1 MMAQLVLNT
10 LSRTLGNFF
19 NAVALFLPRILS
31 MLVIIAA
38 GLLVALILKV
48 IVRRIFGIASFRK
61 YCDSAGLTQMMR
73 KAALP
78 DPVEFLGQV
87 VFWVILIVFI
97 VLGVDVLG
105 ISALREQI
113 SRFFLFLPQ
122 IFVAMVVLFIG
133 LLIANF
139 FSRATLL
146 ATTNANYPSARLLS
160 SLVRVLI
167 IVFFVTMALEQIGL
181 GRRVVLIAFS
191 IAFGAM
197 MMGTAIA
204 FGLGGRDVARRF
216 LERQF
221 VQKEETAEKDEE
233 ISPL

>member
-1 MMAQLVLNT
+1 MGHYILNT
-10 LSRTLGNFF
+10 LSQTLGNFF
-19 NAVALFLPRILS
+19 SALALFLPRVLA
-31 MLVIIAA
+31 MLVVILA
-38 GLLVALILKV
+38 GFLIALILKV

-61 YCDSAGLTQMMR
+61 YCDSAGLTLMMR

-78 DPVEFLGQV
+78 PPVEFLGQI
-87 VFWVILIVFI
+87 VFWVVWIVFI
-97 VLGVDVLG
+97 VLGIDALG
-105 ISALREQI
+105 IGALREQI

-122 IFVAMVVLFIG
+122 IFVAMLVLFIG

-146 ATTNANYPSARLLS
+146 AAANANYPSARLLS
-160 SLVRVLI
+160 SLVRLLI
-167 IVFFVTMALEQIGL
+167 IIFFVTMALEQIGL

-191 IAFGAM
+191 IAFGAV

-221 VQKEETAEKDEE
+221 MNNEEPAEKDEE

>member
-1 MMAQLVLNT
+1 MGKLILNT
-10 LSRTLGNFF
+10 LSQTLGNFF
-19 NAVALFLPRILS
+19 SALALFLPRVLS
-31 MLVIIAA
+31 MVVVILAGFLIALV
-38 GLLVALILKV
+38 LKV

-78 DPVEFLGQV
+78 PPVEFLGQI
-87 VFWVILIVFI
+87 VFWVVWIVFI
-97 VLGVDVLG
+97 VLGVDALG
-105 ISALREQI
+105 IGALREQI

-146 ATTNANYPSARLLS
+146 AAANANYPSARLLA
-160 SLVRVLI
+160 SLVRLLI
-167 IVFFVTMALEQIGL
+167 IIFFVTMAMEQIGL

-191 IAFGAM
+191 IAFGAV

-221 VQKEETAEKDEE
+221 ANKEEPTEKDEE

>member
-1 MMAQLVLNT
+1 MGQLVLNT

-19 NAVALFLPRILS
+19 NALALFLPRLLS

-38 GLLVALILKV
+38 GFLVALILKG

-78 DPVEFLGQV
+78 DPVDFLGQV
-87 VFWVILIVFI
+87 VFWVIWIVFI
-97 VLGVDVLG
+97 VLGVDALG

-113 SRFFLFLPQ
+113 SRFFMFLPQ

-146 ATTNANYPSARLLS
+146 AATNANYRSARLLS
-160 SLVRVLI
+160 SLVRLV
-167 IVFFVTMALEQIGL
+167 IVIFFVTMALEQIGL

-191 IAFGAM
+191 IAFGALM
-197 MMGTAIA
+197 LGTAIA
-204 FGLGGRDVARRF
+204 FGLGGRDVARQVLEKQF
-216 LERQF
+216 LHQ
-221 VQKEETAEKDEE
+221 EETAEKDEE

>member
-1 MMAQLVLNT
+1 MGQLIVNT
-10 LSRTLGNFF
+10 LSQTLGHFF
-19 NAVALFLPRILS
+19 NALALFLPRVLS
-31 MLVIIAA
+31 MLVIILA
-38 GLLVALILKV
+38 GFVVALLLRI

-78 DPVEFLGQV
+78 PPVDFLSELI
-87 VFWVILIVFI
+87 FWVVWIVFI
-97 VLGVDVLG
+97 VLGVDALG
-105 ISALREQI
+105 IIALRDQI

-122 IFVAMVVLFIG
+122 IFVALVILFIG

-146 ATTNANYPSARLLS
+146 AATNANYPSARLLA
-160 SLVRVLI
+160 SLVRLLI
-167 IVFFVTMALEQIGL
+167 VILVVTMALEQIGL
-181 GRRVVLIAFS
+181 GRHVVLIAFS
-191 IAFGAM
+191 IAFGAVM
-197 MMGTAIA
+197 LGAAIA
-204 FGLGGRDVARRF
+204 FGLGGRDVARKV

-221 VQKEETAEKDEE
+221 LQKEPKEKEEE

>member
-1 MMAQLVLNT
+1 MGELILNT
-10 LSRTLGNFF
+10 LRQTLGSFY
-19 NAVALFLPRILS
+19 NALVLFLPHVLS

-38 GLLVALILKV
+38 GFLVALVLKV

-73 KAALP
+73 KATLP
-78 DPVEFLGQV
+78 PPVEFLGQV
-87 VFWVILIVFI
+87 IFWVVWIVFI
-97 VLGVDVLG
+97 VLGIDALG
-105 ISALREQI
+105 ISAFREQI
-113 SRFFLFLPQ
+113 SRFFMFLPQ

-146 ATTNANYPSARLLS
+146 AAANANYPSARLLS
-160 SLVRVLI
+160 SLVRLLI
-167 IVFFVTMALEQIGL
+167 VIFFVTMALEQIGL
-181 GRRVVLIAFS
+181 GRHVVLIAFS
-191 IAFGAM
+191 IAFGAV

-204 FGLGGRDVARRF
+204 FGLGGRDVARRVLEKQF
-216 LERQF
+216 LN
-221 VQKEETAEKDEE
+221 KETSEKDED

>member
-1 MMAQLVLNT
+1 MGQLILNT
-10 LSRTLGNFF
+10 LSQTLGNFF
-19 NAVALFLPRILS
+19 IAFALFLPRVLS

-38 GLLVALILKV
+38 GFLIALVLKA

-78 DPVEFLGQV
+78 PPVDFLGQV
-87 VFWVILIVFI
+87 VFWVVWIVFI
-97 VLGVDVLG
+97 VLGIDALG

-133 LLIANF
+133 LLVANF

-146 ATTNANYPSARLLS
+146 AAANANYPSARLLS
-160 SLVRVLI
+160 SLVRLLI
-167 IVFFVTMALEQIGL
+167 IIFFVTMAMEQIGL

-191 IAFGAM
+191 IAFGAV
-197 MMGTAIA
+197 MMGSAIA

-216 LERQF
+216 LEKQF
-221 VQKEETAEKDEE
+221 LRKEETNEKDEE

>member
-1 MMAQLVLNT
+1 MGKLVLNT
-10 LSRTLGNFF
+10 LSQTLGNFF
-19 NAVALFLPRILS
+19 SALALFLPRILS
-31 MLVIIAA
+31 MLVVIVAGFLIA
-38 GLLVALILKV
+38 LVLKV

-61 YCDSAGLTQMMR
+61 YCDSAGLTRMMR

-78 DPVEFLGQV
+78 PPVEFLGQI
-87 VFWVILIVFI
+87 VFWVVWIVFI
-97 VLGVDVLG
+97 VLGVDALG
-105 ISALREQI
+105 IGALREQI

-146 ATTNANYPSARLLS
+146 AAANANYPSARLLA
-160 SLVRVLI
+160 SLVRLLI
-167 IVFFVTMALEQIGL
+167 IIFFVTMAMEQIGL

-191 IAFGAM
+191 IAFGAV

-221 VQKEETAEKDEE
+221 MNNEEPTEKDEE

>member
-1 MMAQLVLNT
+1 MGQLVLNT
-10 LSRTLGNFF
+10 LSQTLGNFF
-19 NAVALFLPRILS
+19 NALALFLPRVLS

-38 GLLVALILKV
+38 GLLVALLLKV
-48 IVRRIFGIASFRK
+48 VVRRIFGIASFRK

-78 DPVEFLGQV
+78 PPVDFLGQV
-87 VFWVILIVFI
+87 VFWVVWIVFI
-97 VLGVDVLG
+97 VLGVDALG
-105 ISALREQI
+105 IGALREQI
-113 SRFFLFLPQ
+113 VRFFTFLPQ

-146 ATTNANYPSARLLS
+146 AATNANYPSARLLS
-160 SLVRVLI
+160 SLVRLII

-197 MMGTAIA
+197 MLGTAIA
-204 FGLGGRDVARRF
+204 FGLGGRDVARQILEKQF
-216 LERQF
+216 L
-221 VQKEETAEKDEE
+221 QKEPGEKDEE

>member
-1 MMAQLVLNT
+1 MGKLILDT
-10 LSRTLGNFF
+10 LSQTLGNFF
-19 NAVALFLPRILS
+19 NALAMFLPRVLS
-31 MLVIIAA
+31 MVAVIVAGFLIALV
-38 GLLVALILKV
+38 LKL

-78 DPVEFLGQV
+78 PPVEFLGQLI
-87 VFWVILIVFI
+87 FWVVWIVFI
-97 VLGVDVLG
+97 VLGVDALG
-105 ISALREQI
+105 IGALREQI

-146 ATTNANYPSARLLS
+146 AAANANYPSARLLAT
-160 SLVRVLI
+160 LVRLLI
-167 IVFFVTMALEQIGL
+167 IIFFVTMALEQIGL

-191 IAFGAM
+191 IAFGAV

-221 VQKEETAEKDEE
+221 TDKEEPTEKDEE

>member
-1 MMAQLVLNT
+1 MGKLVLNT
-10 LSRTLGNFF
+10 LSQTLGNFF
-19 NAVALFLPRILS
+19 SALALFLPRILS
-31 MLVIIAA
+31 MLVVIVAGFLIA
-38 GLLVALILKV
+38 LVLKV

-61 YCDSAGLTQMMR
+61 YCDSAGLTRMMR

-78 DPVEFLGQV
+78 PPVEFLGQI
-87 VFWVILIVFI
+87 VFWVVWIVFI
-97 VLGVDVLG
+97 VLGVDALG
-105 ISALREQI
+105 IGALREQI

-146 ATTNANYPSARLLS
+146 AAANANYPSARLLA
-160 SLVRVLI
+160 SLVRLLI
-167 IVFFVTMALEQIGL
+167 IIFFVTMAMEQIGL

-191 IAFGAM
+191 IAFGAV

-221 VQKEETAEKDEE
+221 MNKEEPTEKDEE

>member
-1 MMAQLVLNT
+1 MGQLILNT
-10 LSRTLGNFF
+10 LSQTLGNFF
-19 NAVALFLPRILS
+19 NALALFLPRVLS
-31 MLVIIAA
+31 MLVVIVA
-38 GLLVALILKV
+38 GFLVALVLKG
-48 IVRRIFGIASFRK
+48 IVRRIFGIASFRR

-78 DPVEFLGQV
+78 PPVDFLGQV
-87 VFWVILIVFI
+87 IFWVVWIVFI
-97 VLGVDVLG
+97 VLGIDALG
-105 ISALREQI
+105 IGALREQI
-113 SRFFLFLPQ
+113 SRFFTFLPQ

-133 LLIANF
+133 LLVANF

-146 ATTNANYPSARLLS
+146 AAANANYPSARFLS
-160 SLVRVLI
+160 SLVRLLI
-167 IVFFVTMALEQIGL
+167 IIFFVTMAMEQIGL

-191 IAFGAM
+191 IAFGAV

-216 LERQF
+216 LEKQF
-221 VQKEETAEKDEE
+221 LQEEETNEKDEE

>member
-1 MMAQLVLNT
+1 MAQLVLNT

-38 GLLVALILKV
+38 GFLVALILKV

-160 SLVRVLI
+160 SLVRCPHH
-167 IVFFVTMALEQIGL
+167 
-181 GRRVVLIAFS
+181 
-191 IAFGAM
+191 
-197 MMGTAIA
+197 
-204 FGLGGRDVARRF
+204 RF
-216 LERQF
+216 LCHHGAGADRPGAPRGPHRLFHRLRRHDDGHGHRLWTGRPRRRQAVSGKTVRAERGNR
-221 VQKEETAEKDEE
+221 
-233 ISPL
+233 

>member
-1 MMAQLVLNT
+1 MGQLILKT
-10 LSRTLGNFF
+10 LSQTMGNFF
-19 NAVALFLPRILS
+19 NALALFLPRVLS
-31 MLVIIAA
+31 MLAVIVAGFLIA
-38 GLLVALILKV
+38 LVLKV
-48 IVRRIFGIASFRK
+48 IIRRIFGIASFRK

-78 DPVEFLGQV
+78 PPVDFLGQI
-87 VFWVILIVFI
+87 VFWVVWIVFI
-97 VLGVDVLG
+97 VLGIDALG
-105 ISALREQI
+105 IGALREQI
-113 SRFFLFLPQ
+113 SRFFLFMPQ

-146 ATTNANYPSARLLS
+146 AAANANYPSARLLS
-160 SLVRVLI
+160 SLVRLLI
-167 IVFFVTMALEQIGL
+167 IIFFVTMALEQIGL

-191 IAFGAM
+191 IAFGAV

-204 FGLGGRDVARRF
+204 FGLGGRDVAKQF
-216 LERQF
+216 LEKQF
-221 VQKEETAEKDEE
+221 MQKEETSEKDEE

>member
-1 MMAQLVLNT
+1 MGKLILNT
-10 LSRTLGNFF
+10 LSQTLGNFF
-19 NAVALFLPRILS
+19 SALALFLPRVLS
-31 MLVIIAA
+31 MVVVIVAGFLIALV
-38 GLLVALILKV
+38 LKV

-78 DPVEFLGQV
+78 PPVEFLGQI
-87 VFWVILIVFI
+87 VFWVVWIVFI
-97 VLGVDVLG
+97 VLGVDALG
-105 ISALREQI
+105 IGALREQI

-146 ATTNANYPSARLLS
+146 AAANANYPSARLLA
-160 SLVRVLI
+160 SLVRLLI
-167 IVFFVTMALEQIGL
+167 IIFFVTMAMEQIGL

-191 IAFGAM
+191 IAFGAV

-221 VQKEETAEKDEE
+221 VNKEEPTEKDEE

>member
-1 MMAQLVLNT
+1 MGQLILNT
-10 LSRTLGNFF
+10 LSQTLGNFF
-19 NAVALFLPRILS
+19 TTVAMFLPHVLS
-31 MLVIIAA
+31 MLVIIAS
-38 GLLVALILKV
+38 GFLVGILLKF

-78 DPVEFLGQV
+78 PPVDFLGQV
-87 VFWVILIVFI
+87 VFWVVWIVFI
-97 VLGVDVLG
+97 VLGIDALG

-113 SRFFLFLPQ
+113 SRFFTFLPQ

-133 LLIANF
+133 LLVANF

-146 ATTNANYPSARLLS
+146 AAANANYPSARLLS
-160 SLVRVLI
+160 SLVRLLI
-167 IVFFVTMALEQIGL
+167 IIFFVTMAMEQIGL

-191 IAFGAM
+191 IAFGAV
-197 MMGTAIA
+197 MMGLAIA

-216 LERQF
+216 LEKQF
-221 VQKEETAEKDEE
+221 LQKEETNEKDEE

>member
-1 MMAQLVLNT
+1 MGQHVLNT
-10 LSRTLGNFF
+10 LSQTLGNFF
-19 NAVALFLPRILS
+19 NTLALFLPRILS

-38 GLLVALILKV
+38 GFLMALILQA

-78 DPVEFLGQV
+78 PPIEFLGQV
-87 VFWVILIVFI
+87 VFWVVWIVFI
-97 VLGVDVLG
+97 VLGIDALG

-113 SRFFLFLPQ
+113 SRFFMFLPQ

-146 ATTNANYPSARLLS
+146 AAANANYPSARLLS
-160 SLVRVLI
+160 SLVRLLI
-167 IVFFVTMALEQIGL
+167 IIFFVTMALEQIGL

-197 MMGTAIA
+197 MLGTALA

-216 LERQF
+216 LEKQF
-221 VQKEETAEKDEE
+221 LHKEETTEKDEE

>member
-1 MMAQLVLNT
+1 MGQLILNT
-10 LSRTLGNFF
+10 LSQTLGNFF
-19 NAVALFLPRILS
+19 SALALFLPHVLS

-38 GLLVALILKV
+38 GFLVALVLKV
-48 IVRRIFGIASFRK
+48 MVRRVFGIASFRK
-61 YCDSAGLTQMMR
+61 YCDSAGLTQLMR

-78 DPVEFLGQV
+78 PPVDLLGQII
-87 VFWVILIVFI
+87 FWVVWIVFI
-97 VLGVDVLG
+97 VLGIDALG

-113 SRFFLFLPQ
+113 SRFFMFLPQ

-146 ATTNANYPSARLLS
+146 AATNANYPSARLLS
-160 SLVRVLI
+160 TLVRLI
-167 IVFFVTMALEQIGL
+167 IIIFFVTMALEQIGL

-204 FGLGGRDVARRF
+204 FGLGGRDVARQILEKQF
-216 LERQF
+216 LQ
-221 VQKEETAEKDEE
+221 QEESDEKDEE